1 MVGQQ
6 EPHMVRNTTSRGA
19 LMSLLREGGQW
30 DEDDDA
36 RAAVNK
42 SAETWD
48 DERMERLPLPG
59 QVGYERQS

>member
-36 RAAVNK
+36 RAVLNK